1 MEANN
6 DGEVWP
12 ELIKKA
18 VEKKKDKSED
28 KVREFCESVKGV
40 TSWIGLYHDLRKGR
54 GEDEEKE
61 VEEEEG
67 QKGQKQT
74 GIIDSSASDSEE
86 GQEGEEESSSEEEM
100 EEEGEM
106 GIQDVK
112 TLVHKLKVGVK
123 GLTRPQLRKAM
134 TDKEARAFNGVFDL
148 MSKCCRVKKGKEYL
162 KKIIKLVNEG
172 GQTESTN
179 QEISGRAREEEE
191 DDEGGGGVEESKRCE
206 QGDGNEHGKKR
217 KREGGNKHGDAFHTP
232 EQGDG
237 SRRKGGSKRGG
248 SN

>member
-1 MEANN
+1 
-6 DGEVWP
+6 
-12 ELIKKA
+12 
-18 VEKKKDKSED
+18 
-28 KVREFCESVKGV
+28 
-40 TSWIGLYHDLRKGR
+40 
-54 GEDEEKE
+54 
-61 VEEEEG
+61 
-67 QKGQKQT
+67 
-74 GIIDSSASDSEE
+74 
-86 GQEGEEESSSEEEM
+86 M

-191 DDEGGGGVEESKRCE
+191 DDEGAGGVEESKRCE

-217 KREGGNKHGDAFHTP
+217 KRGGGNKHGDAFHTP

>member
-6 DGEVWP
+6 EGEVWP

-123 GLTRPQLRKAM
+123 GLARPQLRKAM
-134 TDKEARAFNGVFDL
+134 TDK
-148 MSKCCRVKKGKEYL
+148 
-162 KKIIKLVNEG
+162 
-172 GQTESTN
+172 
-179 QEISGRAREEEE
+179 
-191 DDEGGGGVEESKRCE
+191 
-206 QGDGNEHGKKR
+206 
-217 KREGGNKHGDAFHTP
+217 
-232 EQGDG
+232 
-237 SRRKGGSKRGG
+237 
-248 SN
+248 